1 MSWKDISVLSKEMA
15 IEGTQAHARDS
26 KEEEEGNGRE
36 AARVVRGEIAYAH
49 RQAEVF
55 KRLATVAE
63 GKFTAVKIEIA
74 HCRTK
79 RETVFHYIMSCEA
92 YRDQRTQLRKEI
104 PNTLFTFTNLISRKE
119 YIPKLLEYVEQTDR
133 LSHTF
138 THRRRERRTV

>member
-1 MSWKDISVLSKEMA
+1 L
-15 IEGTQAHARDS
+15 TQLRTGHAPL
-26 KEEEEGNGRE
+26 NHHL
-36 AARVVRGEIAYAH
+36 H
-49 RQAEVF
+49 RIGAWETPFCV
-55 KRLATVAE
+55 
-63 GKFTAVKIEIA
+63 

-92 YRDQRTQLRKEI
+92 YQDQRTQLRKEI

-138 THRRRERRTV
+138 